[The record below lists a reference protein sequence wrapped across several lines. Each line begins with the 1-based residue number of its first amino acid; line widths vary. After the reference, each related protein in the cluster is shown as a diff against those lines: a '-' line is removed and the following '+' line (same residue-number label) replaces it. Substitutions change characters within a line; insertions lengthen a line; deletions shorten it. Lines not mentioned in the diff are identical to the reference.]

1 MKRSADAT
9 HIALVEPAGHGG
21 LAHFTFGLANA
32 LTAQGFRVT
41 VFTSVSYEMVDHP
54 RSFSLCQVF
63 NRLRTNPFQVWQAL
77 REIHPTIVHLH
88 GATHPELY
96 FPLLLMLRLLQS
108 TVVYSAHD
116 LQPRHRPWFPGWFLR
131 LLLRIPDVVIAHS
144 QHVASCL
151 RREFRLPAE
160 RLAVVPHGEYLFLAE
175 APPSS
180 HRSGAACSSSGAA
193 EPRVLFFGYILPQ
206 KGLADLLEA
215 FRIVTNVIP
224 TARLCIAGQ
233 PAEDF
238 ALYQAQIESLTLQDH
253 VELHLGY
260 VPLEAMGQFFR
271 AAQVVALP
279 YRSASQSG
287 VLFGAYAFGRPVVA
301 TRCGGLAEYVKP
313 GRTGL
318 LVPVADPQALARAL
332 IELLSDPKRC
342 SRMGEEARV
351 WSQRE
356 FSWNRIASLTI
367 GSYARVNAQLQ
378 ASGA

>member
-1 MKRSADAT
+1 MKRRPDEI

-32 LTAQGFRVT
+32 LAAQGFRVT
-41 VFTSVSYEMVDHP
+41 VFTSVSYEMLDCP
-54 RSFSLCQVF
+54 RAFTLCQVF

-77 REIHPTIVHLH
+77 RETHPTVVHLH

-96 FPLLLMLRLLQS
+96 FPLLLALRLQQS

-116 LQPRHRPWFPGWFLR
+116 IQPRHRTWFPQWFLR
-131 LLLRIPDVVIAHS
+131 FLLRIPNLVIAHS

-151 RREFRLPAE
+151 RNEFRLPAD
-160 RLAVVPHGEYLFLAE
+160 RIAVVPHGEYLFLADTLSL
-175 APPSS
+175 ARLPD
-180 HRSGAACSSSGAA
+180 GAYKSPESV
-193 EPRVLFFGYILPQ
+193 EPRILFFGYILPQ

-215 FRIVTNVIP
+215 FRLVVNVIP

-238 ALYQAQIESLTLQDH
+238 APYQAQIESLALQDH
-253 VELHLGY
+253 IELHLGY
-260 VPLEAMGQFFR
+260 VPLQAMSQFFR
-271 AAQVVALP
+271 SAQVVALP

-301 TRCGGLAEYVKP
+301 TQCGGLAEYVKP

-318 LVPVADPQALARAL
+318 LVPVADPRALARAL
-332 IELLSDPKRC
+332 IELLSAPEHC
-342 SRMGEEARV
+342 SRMGEEARR
-351 WSQRE
+351 WSQTE
-356 FSWNRIASLTI
+356 FSWNRIAALT
-367 GSYARVNAQLQ
+367 GESYARVCAQLQ
-378 ASGA
+378 S